1 VADARAHGV
10 HDVVMVDVA
19 HALDGHGIC
28 TADPWVFSAEPI
40 SDASLAA
47 DTGQILAAKACSA
60 AGSALQGVCGSLVAR
75 ADQDKLSLR
84 GHVWR
89 TAHPT
94 ARGQRALATEVE
106 RVLRGRV

>member
-1 VADARAHGV
+1 
-10 HDVVMVDVA
+10 
-19 HALDGHGIC
+19 
-28 TADPWVFSAEPI
+28 VFSAEH
-40 SDASLAA
+40 ALAA
-47 DTGQILAAKACSA
+47 RISPVSA

-75 ADQDKLSLR
+75 ADQAKRSLR

-94 ARGQRALATEVE
+94 APGQRALATEAE